1 MAEKWLVLKF
11 GGTSVAGRQQ
21 WEAIASIVA
30 ARRSD
35 GYRVLLVCSA
45 LSGVTNLLSDLAGEP
60 DSETSLAGILDV
72 HRLLAEKLEIDID
85 CWLSEAEQHLRQC
98 LKNIVRTSGPEW
110 VAALLSTGEWLSTHI
125 GAQFLQQGLEVDWVD
140 ARDALEV
147 LHEPDLSPARRGLSA
162 TCEPGRD
169 NSLVER
175 WTSLSPVLVTQ
186 GYVGR
191 TRRGKT
197 VLLGRG
203 GSDTSAALFAGRLGA
218 EKLEIWTDVPG
229 LFSADPRLIPQARLI
244 REVDYAEALEM
255 AASGARVVQS
265 RCIRAAMATDTV
277 IVIRDLNR
285 RQTEGTIISSKEST
299 IMGVRTISC
308 QHDMAV
314 ILLQNLDVRHEV
326 GFLAQVF
333 EIFRQRGIS
342 VDLVATSETTTTVAV
357 NREANHLGR
366 DELTGLVNDLEE
378 RCAVRLYD
386 DCVCVNLVG
395 HGVRTSLSRL
405 HSTMTHFE
413 QRPLLML
420 SQSANDLCL
429 SILVKAGDQNSL
441 LRSAHEALIP
451 AGNAGAGSLFGDS
464 WQQIWATDE

>member
-1 MAEKWLVLKF
+1 VVEKWLVLKF
-11 GGTSVAGRQQ
+11 GGTSVAGRPQ
-21 WEAIASIVA
+21 WETIASIVES
-30 ARRSD
+30 RRSL

-45 LSGVTNLLSDLAGEP
+45 LSGVTNLLSDLAGRP
-60 DSETSLAGILDV
+60 DSESSLAEILDI
-72 HRLLAEKLEIDID
+72 HLLLAEQLEINID
-85 CWLSEAEQHLRQC
+85 RWLSEAEQHMRQC
-98 LKNIVRTSGPEW
+98 LKNIVRSSGPEW

-125 GAQFLQQGLEVDWVD
+125 GTQFLQRGMDVDWVD

-147 LHEPDLSPARRGLSA
+147 VHEPDLSPARRWLSA

-169 NSLVER
+169 NSLAER
-175 WTSLSPVLVTQ
+175 WIKLSPVLVTQ

-197 VLLGRG
+197 ILLGRG
-203 GSDTSAALFAGRLGA
+203 GSDTSAALLAGRLGA

-265 RCIRAAMATDTV
+265 RCIRAASATDTV
-277 IVIRDLNR
+277 VEIRDLNR
-285 RQTEGTIISSKEST
+285 RQAEGTRISSKESA
-299 IMGVRTISC
+299 IKGVKAISC
-308 QHDMAV
+308 QHNMAV

-357 NREANHLGR
+357 NREANHLGQ
-366 DELTGLVNDLEE
+366 DELNGLVNDLKE

-395 HGVRTSLSRL
+395 HGARTSLSRL
-405 HSTMTHFE
+405 HSTLAHFE
-413 QRPLLML
+413 QQPLLML

-429 SILVKAGDQNSL
+429 SILVNAGDQNPL
-441 LRSAHEALIP
+441 LRSAHDALIP
-451 AGNAGAGSLFGDS
+451 VGNTGAGNLFGDS
-464 WQQIWATDE
+464 WQKIGTIHE

>member
-1 MAEKWLVLKF
+1 VVEKWLVLKF
-11 GGTSVAGRQQ
+11 GGTSVAGRPQ
-21 WEAIASIVA
+21 WETIASIVES
-30 ARRSD
+30 RRSL

-45 LSGVTNLLSDLAGEP
+45 LSGVTNLLSDLAGRP
-60 DSETSLAGILDV
+60 DSESSLAEILDI
-72 HRLLAEKLEIDID
+72 HLLLAEQLEINID
-85 CWLSEAEQHLRQC
+85 RWLSEAEQHMRQC
-98 LKNIVRTSGPEW
+98 LKNIVRSSGPEW

-125 GAQFLQQGLEVDWVD
+125 GTQFLQRGMDVDWVD

-147 LHEPDLSPARRGLSA
+147 VHEPDLSPARRWLSA

-169 NSLVER
+169 NSLAER
-175 WTSLSPVLVTQ
+175 WIKLSPVLVTQ

-197 VLLGRG
+197 ILLGRG
-203 GSDTSAALFAGRLGA
+203 GSDTSAALLAGRLGA

-265 RCIRAAMATDTV
+265 RCIRAASATDTV
-277 IVIRDLNR
+277 VEIRDLNR
-285 RQTEGTIISSKEST
+285 RQVEGTRISSKESA
-299 IMGVRTISC
+299 IKGVKAISC
-308 QHDMAV
+308 QHNMAV

-357 NREANHLGR
+357 NREANHLGQ
-366 DELTGLVNDLEE
+366 DELNGLVDDLKE

-395 HGVRTSLSRL
+395 HGARTSLSRM
-405 HSTMTHFE
+405 HSTLAHFE
-413 QRPLLML
+413 QIPMLML

-429 SILVKAGDQNSL
+429 SILVNAGDQNPL
-441 LRSAHEALIP
+441 LRSAHDALIP
-451 AGNAGAGSLFGDS
+451 VGNTGAGNLFGDS
-464 WQQIWATDE
+464 WQQIGTIHE

>member
-1 MAEKWLVLKF
+1 VIEKWLVLKF
-11 GGTSVAGRQQ
+11 GGTSVAGRPQ
-21 WEAIASIVA
+21 WETIASIVES
-30 ARRSD
+30 RRSL

-45 LSGVTNLLSDLAGEP
+45 LSGVTNLLSDLAGRP
-60 DSETSLAGILDV
+60 DSESSLAEILDI
-72 HRLLAEKLEIDID
+72 HLLLAEQLEINID
-85 CWLSEAEQHLRQC
+85 RWLSEAEQHMRQC
-98 LKNIVRTSGPEW
+98 LKNIVRSSGPEW

-125 GAQFLQQGLEVDWVD
+125 GTQFLQRGMDVEWVD

-147 LHEPDLSPARRGLSA
+147 LHEPDLSPARRWLSA

-169 NSLVER
+169 NSLAER
-175 WTSLSPVLVTQ
+175 WIKLSPVLVTQ

-197 VLLGRG
+197 ILLGRG
-203 GSDTSAALFAGRLGA
+203 GSDTSAALLAGRLGA

-265 RCIRAAMATDTV
+265 RCIRAASATDTV
-277 IVIRDLNR
+277 VEIRDLNR
-285 RQTEGTIISSKEST
+285 RQAEGTRISSKESA
-299 IMGVRTISC
+299 IKGVKTISC
-308 QHDMAV
+308 QHNMAV

-357 NREANHLGR
+357 SREANHLGQ
-366 DELTGLVNDLEE
+366 DELDGLVNDLKE

-395 HGVRTSLSRL
+395 HGARTSLSRL
-405 HSTMTHFE
+405 HSTLAHFE
-413 QRPLLML
+413 QQPLLML

-429 SILVKAGDQNSL
+429 SILVNAGDQNPL
-441 LRSAHEALIP
+441 LRSAHDALIP
-451 AGNAGAGSLFGDS
+451 VGNTGAGNLFGDS
-464 WQQIWATDE
+464 WQQIWAIHE